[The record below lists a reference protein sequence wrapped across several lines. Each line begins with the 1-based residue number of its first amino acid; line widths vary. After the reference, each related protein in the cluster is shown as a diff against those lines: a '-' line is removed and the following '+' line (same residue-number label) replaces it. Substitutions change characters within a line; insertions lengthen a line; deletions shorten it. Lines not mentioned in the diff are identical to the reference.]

1 MITVSGM
8 CSAQKTGNLSKGQ
21 RQIEKCMLNIKKWMD
36 RMCLKMNPSK
46 TEFIYFGY
54 PRQIQKCTESSIN
67 VAGDLIVRSEC
78 IKYLGA
84 WLDSALNFK
93 FHITKKCQCAMIN
106 FIRIRSIHHLLD
118 QDTTTSLCLSLCIS
132 HVDYCNSI
140 LYGLPDVTLG
150 KTAMSPEHVCM
161 LSAKKVKV

>member
-1 MITVSGM
+1 MH
-8 CSAQKTGNLSKGQ
+8 
-21 RQIEKCMLNIKKWMD
+21 
-36 RMCLKMNPSK
+36 LKMNPSK

-67 VAGDLIVRSEC
+67 MAGDLIVRSEC

-106 FIRIRSIHHLLD
+106 FIQIRSIWTRTQL
-118 QDTTTSLCLSLCIS
+118 
-132 HVDYCNSI
+132 
-140 LYGLPDVTLG
+140 
-150 KTAMSPEHVCM
+150 
-161 LSAKKVKV
+161 